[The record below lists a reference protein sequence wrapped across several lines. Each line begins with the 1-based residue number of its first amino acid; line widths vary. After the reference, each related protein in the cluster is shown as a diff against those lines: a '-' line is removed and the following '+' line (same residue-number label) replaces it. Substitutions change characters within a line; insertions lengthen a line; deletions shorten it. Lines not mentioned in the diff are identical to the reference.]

1 MNRNLFLLES
11 IVANAKLQTLS
22 HAMNWRVRP
31 RLAWVIS
38 PFSASPVFG
47 QVQKFFFLEN
57 LLLARRDIS
66 RDIFLAKTLN
76 FFSYRSE
83 KTGKSS
89 HR

>member
-22 HAMNWRVRP
+22 YAINWRVRP

-57 LLLARRDIS
+57 LLLERYIKRHF
-66 RDIFLAKTLN
+66 FLAKTLN
-76 FFSYRSE
+76 FFSYSSE